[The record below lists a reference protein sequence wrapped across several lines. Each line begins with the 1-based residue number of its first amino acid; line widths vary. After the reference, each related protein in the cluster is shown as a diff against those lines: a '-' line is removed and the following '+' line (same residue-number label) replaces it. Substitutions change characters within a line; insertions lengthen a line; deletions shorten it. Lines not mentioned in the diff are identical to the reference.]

1 VPALLLRPVGLQPHP
16 QGRVEAEV
24 LLAELPLGPEL
35 LRQSI

>member
-1 VPALLLRPVGLQPHP
+1 VPALLLRPVRLQPHP

-35 LRQSI
+35 VRQSI